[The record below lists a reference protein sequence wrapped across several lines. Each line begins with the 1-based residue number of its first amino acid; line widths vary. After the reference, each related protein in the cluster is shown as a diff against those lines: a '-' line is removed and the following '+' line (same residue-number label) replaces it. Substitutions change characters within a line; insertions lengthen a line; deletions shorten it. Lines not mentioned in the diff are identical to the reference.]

1 MSSLAPV
8 VVIPFYQ
15 IHLSQSELFSVAH
28 NTKVLQEFRIVA
40 VCPQSI
46 EVPLK
51 KILMVIYPKI
61 EIESFDDIYFGSI
74 SGYNRLL
81 KSAEFYK
88 RFSAHEYLLLAQTD
102 ALVISNELEKWCA
115 PKYSYIGAPWFEGF
129 TQPTKPLRLMGVG
142 NGGFSLR
149 RIQDFIECLQNNCY
163 LPNVLATKPTKI
175 FDIPGHL
182 RFIKHHYLYSWSKGV
197 FQTKINEDVFWG
209 LLIPMRHPKFKVA
222 PIKKAY
228 EFAFDAEP
236 RYLFELNHQQL
247 PFGCHAWERYDRDF
261 WIEKLNSLGIAI
273 PNHN

>member
-28 NTKVLQEFRIVA
+28 NTKLLQEFRIVA
-40 VCPQSI
+40 VCPHSI
-46 EVPLK
+46 AVPLK
-51 KILMVIYPKI
+51 KILLNLYPKI
-61 EIESFDDIYFGSI
+61 EIETFNDSYFGSI
-74 SGYNRLL
+74 SGYNQLL
-81 KSAEFYK
+81 KSADFYK
-88 RFSAHEYLLLAQTD
+88 RFFAHEYLLLVQTD
-102 ALVISNELEKWCA
+102 ALVISNALEKWCA
-115 PKYSYIGAPWFEGF
+115 SKYSYIGAPWFEGF
-129 TQPTKPLRLMGVG
+129 TQPTKPLKLIGVG

-149 RIQDFIECLQNNCY
+149 RTHDFIECLQDNCY
-163 LPNVLATKPTKI
+163 LPNVLATKATKI

-182 RFIKHHYLYSWSKGV
+182 RFIKHHYLFAWSKGI

-222 PIKKAY
+222 PIEKAY
-228 EFAFDAEP
+228 EFAFDTEP

-261 WIEKLNSLGIAI
+261 WIEKLGTLGITI
-273 PNHN
+273 PNPN

>member
-15 IHLSQSELFSVAH
+15 IHLSQSELFSVAR

-40 VCPQSI
+40 VCPQSM

-51 KILMVIYPKI
+51 KILIAIYPKI
-61 EIESFDDIYFGSI
+61 EIETFDDIYFGSI

-88 RFSAHEYLLLAQTD
+88 RFSTHEYLLLAQTD

-129 TQPTKPLRLMGVG
+129 TQPTKPLRLIGVG

-163 LPNVLATKPTKI
+163 LPNVLAKKPTKI

-182 RFIKHHYLYSWSKGV
+182 RFIKHHYLFAWSKGV

-222 PIKKAY
+222 PIEKAY

-236 RYLFELNHQQL
+236 RYLFELNHRQL

-261 WIEKLNSLGIAI
+261 WIEKLDSLGITI
-273 PNHN
+273 PSPN